1 MTDTYWRT
9 INFYNN
15 VDDPTA
21 LSSLLALDIDATIPT
36 LLTGDFNLHSCT
48 WSPPDWAPSHAADRV
63 EEWLAGQTF
72 SLLSAPGIPT
82 HRGENSG
89 CNSMLDL
96 VWHNLASEAQS
107 TFQGAHI
114 DWTGSLGSDH
124 ALIHTYAIPKAHL
137 IRQQED
143 QTNQFDTDIDPEQW
157 EEWHA
162 ILNIKLLHP
171 HSVIETTV
179 DIDTLVDTI
188 YAAFNNACTA
198 TMKKKGTALGFNAH
212 WWMDECKVAAHTLH
226 NTQDP
231 ADISRLNKELKQITR
246 CAKMEWANEYIT
258 AANVWEVA
266 AWRHG
271 CRSSH
276 ITALR
281 TPDST
286 LSFKHEVMAETLSQ
300 QFFAED
306 QGTIPW
312 HFADDPP
319 PHEARAFHPFVE
331 DELFALLKAAASK
344 SAPGSLGIGWDL
356 MKKGWSHMSK
366 LLTNIYNACTSLGHH
381 PMRWKEATV
390 VVIPKPDKP
399 DYSAAKAYWPI
410 SLLENLSKLLE
421 KAVAKCFQHDIV
433 THKLIPTNQF
443 GGCTHSS
450 CLDAGI
456 TLIHDVQTVHANGL
470 KVSILL
476 FDVRGFFDNVNHACL
491 VSIIENMGFAPS
503 IAQWATSFLAN
514 RKVRLCFNNITLDQR
529 EQPVGVPQGSPLSP
543 VLSIA
548 YTSPLLLK
556 MGRWNN
562 SSLLRSVGRSVRL
575 GRWGV
580 CPECRQGVERIC
592 RAITKQVQWSD
603 ARIEV
608 DVMHTW
614 NECTE

>member
-1 MTDTYWRT
+1 
-9 INFYNN
+9 
-15 VDDPTA
+15 
-21 LSSLLALDIDATIPT
+21 
-36 LLTGDFNLHSCT
+36 
-48 WSPPDWAPSHAADRV
+48 
-63 EEWLAGQTF
+63 
-72 SLLSAPGIPT
+72 
-82 HRGENSG
+82 
-89 CNSMLDL
+89 MLDL

-281 TPDST
+281 TPDGT

-529 EQPVGVPQGSPLSP
+529 EQPVGVPQGSPLSL